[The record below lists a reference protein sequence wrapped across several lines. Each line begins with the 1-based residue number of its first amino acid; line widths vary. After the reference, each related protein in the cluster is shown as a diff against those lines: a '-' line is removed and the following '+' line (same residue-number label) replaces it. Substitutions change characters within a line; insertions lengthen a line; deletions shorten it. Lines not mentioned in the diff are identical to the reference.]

1 MLNLE
6 DISVGMR
13 FKALSPVERGDGIEF
28 PEGAYF
34 RVTAVNPFWIDLR
47 CTEEGSHWMALPVAV
62 PEGQNNGK
70 DYFHHV
76 QVSIKTLN
84 QQFEHLKDDE

>member
-1 MLNLE
+1 MTGSLSIK
-6 DISVGMR
+6 DIAVGMR
-13 FKALSPVERGDGIEF
+13 FKVLSPAERGDGIEF

-34 RVTAVNPFWIDLR
+34 RVAAVNSPWIDLR
-47 CTEEGSHWMALPVAV
+47 CTEEGSRWMVLPVAV
-62 PEGQNNGK
+62 PEGQKNGK

-84 QQFEHLKDDE
+84 